1 MSENV
6 NPIQQEDTE
15 ILTEETVI
23 EKKHYENRQEIL
35 DRMAEIA
42 SQATEE
48 VRNEMN
54 FLKLTYYKLRQQEV
68 DAELQQFLQNDADP
82 SSYVAKT
89 DELEPRLKEL
99 LTIQKEARAVMVEAR
114 NKMMA
119 ENLAKK
125 QEILRQMIAIA
136 QDADGV
142 GQQYSNFMDLQKQF
156 KEVGPIDSAEVN
168 PLWKQFNMLVE
179 QFYDALKINNEL
191 RDYDFKKNLERKNE
205 LIAEAEQLAQSDDL
219 LPAFRRLQELHEEW
233 KGLGPVA
240 PALREEIWAKFK
252 AASTLLNKRHQDHF
266 EALKAA
272 VAANEA
278 AKNALCDRIEAI
290 DLNGLQNAKDWDE
303 QTKVVLTVQEEW
315 RKLGAVSR
323 KANAQLF
330 ERFRQLC
337 DVFFQTKAQ
346 FFKGV
351 KEEQNANLALK
362 IGICEKAESLKDSTE
377 WRKTTDILVNL
388 QKEWKTIGPVS
399 RKMSNAVWERFR
411 SACDAFFEAKE
422 KAIGGERAIEAE
434 NLAKKQAIVE
444 KLRQLAENYKEVE
457 PQTIRDIMA
466 EWNEAGHVPFREKDK
481 LYAAYKQ
488 QVDFFF
494 EHIDMKGRQARMQ
507 NFKQRVQSQ
516 SKGEGQSEKQKLQ
529 RTLERLQND
538 LKTYE
543 NNLGFLSSKKG
554 NGMMALVERQV
565 ENLKAEI
572 KEVEAKIAI
581 LTE

>member
-6 NPIQQEDTE
+6 NPIPSEDAAE

-42 SQATEE
+42 SEATDE

-54 FLKLTYYKLRQQEV
+54 FLKLTYYKMRQQEV
-68 DAELQQFLQNDADP
+68 DAELQQFLQGDADP
-82 SSYVAKT
+82 SSYEAKS

-99 LTIQKEARAVMVEAR
+99 LNIQKEARAVMVEAR

-125 QEILRQMIAIA
+125 QDILRQMIVIA

-142 GQQYSNFMDLQKQF
+142 GQKYNDFMDLQKQF
-156 KEVGPIDSAEVN
+156 KEVGAIDSAEVN

-205 LIAEAEQLAQSDDL
+205 IIAEAEKLAQSDDL

-240 PALREEIWAKFK
+240 PALREEIWNKFK

-278 AKNALCDRIEAI
+278 AKNALCDRIESIAI
-290 DLNGLQNAKDWDE
+290 DTIQTAKDWDE

-337 DVFFQTKAQ
+337 DAFFQAKAQ
-346 FFKGV
+346 YFKGV

-377 WRKTTDILVNL
+377 WRKTTDVLVNL
-388 QKEWKTIGPVS
+388 QKEWKSIGPVS
-399 RKMSNAVWERFR
+399 RKMSNAIWERFR

-422 KAIGGERAIEAE
+422 KAVGGERAVEAA
-434 NLAKKQAIVE
+434 NLAAKQAIVE
-444 KLRQLAENYKEVE
+444 KLRGLAEKYREVE

-466 EWNEAGHVPFREKDK
+466 EWNEIGHVPFREKDK

-494 EHIDMKGRQARMQ
+494 DHIDMKGRQARLQ
-507 NFKQRVQSQ
+507 NFKQRVQTQTKS
-516 SKGEGQSEKQKLQ
+516 EGQNEKQKLQ
-529 RTLERLQND
+529 KQLERLMND

-543 NNLGFLSSKKG
+543 NNLGFLSAKKG
-554 NGMMALVERQV
+554 NGMIAMVERQI
-565 ENLKAEI
+565 ENLKGEI
-572 KEVEAKIAI
+572 KEVKEK
-581 LTE
+581 LELL